1 MNAVIV
7 TLIMSVI
14 SALIY
19 DVLKSRFLIKF
30 GRLIFD
36 YLTSLHKK
44 IKPSIFA
51 PSYKLKQ
58 RLQDVMTPKSVFIKE
73 DNTIDQAF
81 NVLDETGEWCLS
93 VESGRLDFIGVVFKD
108 KLADAKRK
116 GFGSKSVTT
125 EMLPKEMV
133 VHFHA
138 SDTVGKA
145 LKTLRENNAVRAP
158 VTLNGRV
165 RGFITLED
173 IEKYVEIK
181 ELGSQ
186 LDY

>member
-19 DVLKSRFLIKF
+19 DILKSRFLIKF
-30 GRLIFD
+30 GKLIFD
-36 YLTSLHKK
+36 YLSSLHKK

-58 RLQDVMTPKSVFIKE
+58 KLQHLMIPKSVFIKE
-73 DNTIDQAF
+73 NNTIEQAYNFLDQ
-81 NVLDETGEWCLS
+81 TGECCLS
-93 VESGRLDFIGVVFKD
+93 VESGRFDFIGVVFKD
-108 KLADAKRK
+108 KLAAAKRK

-133 VHFHA
+133 VHFHV
-138 SDTVGKA
+138 SDTIENA
-145 LKTLRENNAVRAP
+145 LATLRDNNVVSAP

-165 RGFITLED
+165 KGFITLED
-173 IEKYVEIK
+173 IEKYVEIEK
-181 ELGSQ
+181 EQ
-186 LDY
+186 K